1 MRLELTADCVARPL
15 NRLAISTPRI
25 RRASGVADD
34 IQFHPIGRHPDSI
47 RVTQDLLANL
57 RCGIRAAK
65 RFDMLVGRWRVG
77 AQATLLTPMAR
88 HAPPI
93 WGSASSAELT
103 LPRDDVPSSGS
114 LIGATLST
122 LARRWDVAS
131 SITSASSVPR
141 QHPDCASG
149 MPRAEGCGHGST
161 TVSLPIIPF

>member
-1 MRLELTADCVARPL
+1 MWLELTADRVARPL
-15 NRLAISTPRI
+15 NRLAISTLRI
-25 RRASGVADD
+25 RRASGIAED
-34 IQFHPIGRHPDSI
+34 IQFDPISRHPDSI
-47 RVTQDLLANL
+47 RVTQDLRANL

-65 RFDMLVGRWRVG
+65 RFDMLVGPSEGWRPG
-77 AQATLLTPMAR
+77 D
-88 HAPPI
+88 
-93 WGSASSAELT
+93 ASHRGPGTHRPYGGVLSAELT

-149 MPRAEGCGHGST
+149 MPPAEGCGHGST
-161 TVSLPIIPF
+161 AVSLPIIPF